1 MTYENIKNI
10 LNEHIEDDKLRKKF
24 EAETESLCLEMIK
37 WACFISIFFYPLFG
51 VLDVFTFSEEYLK
64 IWLIR
69 VIVIIICIIIFLS
82 LKRNF
87 AKRNIKN
94 IGMIIMSA
102 NGIAI
107 ATMCHITG
115 GPSSIYY
122 AGINLTLLVIVLILP
137 IDVKRVIVSCL
148 MTYLYYISPLPL
160 IYDSDYYKVYNFSY
174 IVSNNFFLLTTMIL
188 CIIGTFFK
196 NRHRLKQLETRIEL
210 ETSNKNLEEISQELE
225 GTNKKLRELD
235 QMKMRFFA
243 NVSHELRTPLTLIL
257 GPLEQL
263 LQGWNGIDP
272 VPILR
277 AMEANAHRLLRQV
290 NTILD
295 FAKVDA
301 GKLTCHYKDGNL
313 GKILSELVQ
322 ASIPYSRQKNIEMTI
337 SGTDE
342 ISDTAIDIE
351 KVETIAANLISNA
364 LKFTSD
370 KGKISICA
378 GRDKQV
384 IWFEVKD
391 TGMGIPEDKVDH
403 IFERFHQV
411 EDKHSRNNE
420 GTGLGLAMARELAL
434 LHGGQINV
442 SSKIGKGSVF
452 RVELPMKPLSPESDR
467 RKRAGRRKFDK
478 IAEERLGVLMDKEY
492 QERGKI
498 NKKTLFA
505 DVARGTGLGD
515 SIAGKHTDKKKSAP
529 LDAHKILV
537 VEDNPDLRA
546 FIVSNLFET
555 YLVEQ
560 AENGRKGLDLA
571 RRMSPDLIIS
581 DVMMPEMDGYELCR
595 EIRKDPFLSKVPII
609 LVTSKSGGEAV
620 EAGLEIGATDY
631 VPKPFEMRELKARIA
646 THLKN
651 RFLEKNISERE
662 TRLTAIGQM
671 TSSVVHD
678 LKTPLNTIMGFT
690 QIAQQDSE
698 TLKEKEISKSLA
710 LIMESSIRLNRMI
723 AEILDFA
730 RGYAPRLNTEST
742 VLIPF
747 LETTLSNHR
756 IKLATMDISLISGYE
771 DCDDIQVEFDCD
783 QIHRVI
789 NNLIM
794 NAKEG
799 FFTGNHEVEEK
810 KIWVTTTCEDNRVVI
825 RFADNGPGIPEEIRN
840 SLFEPFTTTGKKTGT
855 GLGLATVRNI
865 VSAHSGKIAVESK
878 GKEGGAVFEL
888 KFPASKS

>member
-1 MTYENIKNI
+1 MSPPKKNQIELSPIFKHLFEEETKGLLVSRTYYLFLITSI
-10 LNEHIEDDKLRKKF
+10 LYP
-24 EAETESLCLEMIK
+24 
-37 WACFISIFFYPLFG
+37 CFS
-51 VLDVFTFSEEYLK
+51 VLDWITAPDHALLFLY
-64 IWLIR
+64 IR
-69 VIVIIICIIIFLS
+69 LAVGANFIICALLLKLPIGKKIALPISLWGGYVPILGVAIMTVYLNGFLS
-82 LKRNF
+82 D
-87 AKRNIKN
+87 
-94 IGMIIMSA
+94 
-102 NGIAI
+102 
-107 ATMCHITG
+107 
-115 GPSSIYY
+115 YY
-122 AGINLTLLVIVLILP
+122 VGIVLIIFIPGLFLP
-137 IDVKRVIVSCL
+137 WNLFATIIYGSSSIA
-148 MTYLYYISPLPL
+148 TY
-160 IYDSDYYKVYNFSY
+160 
-174 IVSNNFFLLTTMIL
+174 FFLNFTIGSQPSLNLTTVA
-188 CIIGTFFK
+188 GPFFFMTWSFLYMAFANVEK
-196 NRHRLKQLETRIEL
+196 EKTRRQDFMLRIQIEKANEDLK
-210 ETSNKNLEEISQELE
+210 
-225 GTNKKLRELD
+225 ELD
-235 QMKMRFFA
+235 KTKMRFFA
-243 NVSHELRTPLTLIL
+243 NVSHELRTPLTLII

-263 LQGWNGIDP
+263 LQGWNDMDP
-272 VPILR
+272 VPMLR

-290 NTILD
+290 NTILN

-301 GKLTCHYKDGNL
+301 GKLTCHYKNGNL

-342 ISDTAIDIE
+342 IPDTAIDIE

-370 KGKISICA
+370 KGKISICT

-384 IWFEVKD
+384 IWFEVQD
-391 TGMGIPEDKVDH
+391 TGMGIPEDKIDN

-411 EDKHSRNNE
+411 DDQHSRNNE
-420 GTGLGLAMARELAL
+420 GTGLGLAMVRELTL
-434 LHGGQINV
+434 LHGGKVNV
-442 SSKIGKGSVF
+442 RSKIGKGSVF

-478 IAEERLGVLMDKEY
+478 IAEERLEALMDKEY
-492 QERGKI
+492 QERVKI
-498 NKKTLFA
+498 DKKTLFA
-505 DVARGTGLGD
+505 DVARGSGLGD
-515 SIAGKHTDKKKSAP
+515 NIAMEYIDKKKSAP
-529 LDAHKILV
+529 SDAQKILV

-560 AENGRKGLDLA
+560 AENGRLGLDLA
-571 RRMSPDLIIS
+571 RRMNPDLIIS

-651 RFLEKNISERE
+651 RFLEKNINERE

-671 TSSVVHD
+671 TSAVVHD
-678 LKTPLNTIMGFT
+678 LKNPLNTIIGFT
-690 QIAQQDSE
+690 QIAKQDSE
-698 TLKEKEISKSLA
+698 ALEEKGISKNLSHV
-710 LIMESSIRLNRMI
+710 MESSVRLTRMI

-747 LETTLSNHR
+747 LETTLGNHR
-756 IKLATMDISLISGYE
+756 IKLNTMGISLISGYE

-789 NNLIM
+789 DNLIM

-799 FFTGNHEVEEK
+799 FFTGSHEVEEK
-810 KIWVTTTCEDNRVVI
+810 TIWVTTTFENNHAVI
-825 RFADNGPGIPEEIRN
+825 RFADNGPGIQEEIRN
-840 SLFEPFTTTGKKTGT
+840 SLFEPFTTIGKKTGT

-888 KFPASKS
+888 KFPASKF

>member
-1 MTYENIKNI
+1 MIQKGKNQIELSPLLKLRFDEETRDLLISRTSYLFIIAALLYPSFSGLDWLIAPEHALFFLYIRLAVGANFIISALLLKLPIGKKIALPITVWAGYVSIAGISIMTICLNGFLSNYYMGIVLVIFIPGLFLTWDLIPTLIFGFFSITTYFI
-10 LNEHIEDDKLRKKF
+10 LNLTIGYPPSVNLVTM
-24 EAETESLCLEMIK
+24 A
-37 WACFISIFFYPLFG
+37 APFFFMMG
-51 VLDVFTFSEEYLK
+51 SF
-64 IWLIR
+64 
-69 VIVIIICIIIFLS
+69 ICII
-82 LKRNF
+82 F
-87 AKRNIKN
+87 ANIKREKTRRQDFMLRMQ
-94 IGMIIMSA
+94 IEKA
-102 NGIAI
+102 NE
-107 ATMCHITG
+107 
-115 GPSSIYY
+115 
-122 AGINLTLLVIVLILP
+122 
-137 IDVKRVIVSCL
+137 D
-148 MTYLYYISPLPL
+148 
-160 IYDSDYYKVYNFSY
+160 
-174 IVSNNFFLLTTMIL
+174 
-188 CIIGTFFK
+188 
-196 NRHRLKQLETRIEL
+196 LK
-210 ETSNKNLEEISQELE
+210 
-225 GTNKKLRELD
+225 ELD
-235 QMKMRFFA
+235 KTKMRFFS

-263 LQGWNGIDP
+263 LQGWNDMDP
-272 VPILR
+272 VPMLR

-290 NTILD
+290 NTILN

-301 GKLTCHYKDGNL
+301 GKLTCQYKDGNL

-337 SGTDE
+337 SGMDE
-342 ISDTAIDIE
+342 IPDTAIDIE

-370 KGKISICA
+370 KGKISICT

-391 TGMGIPEDKVDH
+391 TGMGIPEEKIDH
-403 IFERFHQV
+403 IFERFLQV

-420 GTGLGLAMARELAL
+420 GTGLGLAMVRELTL
-434 LHGGQINV
+434 LHGGKVNV
-442 SSKIGKGSVF
+442 LSKIGKGSVF

-478 IAEERLGVLMDKEY
+478 IAKERLDSLMEKEY

-515 SIAGKHTDKKKSAP
+515 SIAGEYTDKKKSAP
-529 LDAHKILV
+529 LDAQKILV

-546 FIVSNLFET
+546 FIVSNLFGT
-555 YLVEQ
+555 YLVER

-678 LKTPLNTIMGFT
+678 LKNPLNTIMGFT

-730 RGYAPRLNTEST
+730 RGYAPRLNAEST

-771 DCDDIQVEFDCD
+771 DCDDIQVKFDCE

-799 FFTGNHEVEEK
+799 FFIGNHEVEEK
-810 KIWVTTTCEDNRVVI
+810 KIWVTTTCEDNHVVI

-840 SLFEPFTTTGKKTGT
+840 SLFEPFTTTGKKIGT

-888 KFPASKS
+888 KFPASKSRG